1 MSTLT
6 IKNGPLEGAWQT
18 SSGKGV
24 AVHFL
29 EGSYPARRAAA
40 EMRDAERAIA
50 ALEELLAPPL
60 EHRGRP
66 IHIYLTDAVASDV
79 DLADA
84 RAAAPA
90 VTAEQGILRVVQPDA
105 PAEAIAYALTRRLVG
120 RWFGQKAARAT
131 LFVNG
136 IAGVVAGRTGA
147 APNPGDTDEWVRDER
162 AAGRDVSIF
171 TRERERA
178 AAAYP
183 DAADPLATSFLG
195 FLIEA
200 YGAERLRAFLA
211 AYDPERRDQ
220 AAAEAYQ
227 RPLGSLEELWLAR
240 LSDTSGSRSAFR
252 CSSDTCCR
260 SSSRTGFAG
269 RRSPSTCS
277 SAWLT
282 RSRSR
287 WRSSTSS
294 TRSFPAEAC
303 ASWLSSSPPS
313 SASWS
318 RNTLVTV
325 RRSYVTA
332 LVNQRILLGLQE
344 RMFERLQRL
353 SHDFY
358 ARAKVGDLM
367 SRLSNDL
374 NAVEDAIDRCA
385 GPGRAS
391 SD

>member
-66 IHIYLTDAVASDV
+66 IDIYCTDAVASDV

-147 APNPGDTDEWVRDER
+147 APNPGDTDQWVRDER

-200 YGAERLRAFLA
+200 YGAERLRGFPGGVRSRASRPGCGGGLSTSARIARGAVARQAERHLGLPVCLSGALPLPA
-211 AYDPERRDQ
+211 AAHQ
-220 AAAEAYQ
+220 AARASLGGDRRLHAPRRGLHGHDPAGVQ
-227 RPLGSLEELWLAR
+227 VPLRHGHSRRKPAPPRSLRRRPPR
-240 LSDTSGSRSAFR
+240 
-252 CSSDTCCR
+252 
-260 SSSRTGFAG
+260 
-269 RRSPSTCS
+269 
-277 SAWLT
+277 
-282 RSRSR
+282 
-287 WRSSTSS
+287 
-294 TRSFPAEAC
+294 
-303 ASWLSSSPPS
+303 
-313 SASWS
+313 
-318 RNTLVTV
+318 
-325 RRSYVTA
+325 
-332 LVNQRILLGLQE
+332 
-344 RMFERLQRL
+344 
-353 SHDFY
+353 H
-358 ARAKVGDLM
+358 
-367 SRLSNDL
+367 
-374 NAVEDAIDRCA
+374 
-385 GPGRAS
+385 PGRAHAGHGAAVVRDCPREPAHLAGAAGADVRAGS
-391 SD
+391 SGSPTIFMPGPRSAT